1 MIYINNK
8 KKLKE
13 FKDSNS
19 FFAIIDFD
27 RTLTTG
33 TSDASMGIMP
43 KFLGGE
49 CLKERIKIYEYYRPL
64 ELDYTID
71 EKEKRNIMKEW
82 ANSSFKLLCKYITSE
97 DMIDDALKTANLHLR
112 AGAKEF
118 LKSMYEKNITVI
130 IMTAGMGN
138 LIKKFLEKEEV
149 LYNNIVLVS
158 NFLEFKNNRTYIDTK
173 KIISSSNKEY
183 SKIPK
188 EIIKEIEKK
197 DKILLCGDIV
207 EDIRMIEKRQKD
219 KALTIGFL
227 DYNINSNLDIYN
239 RNFDIVLS
247 DNEDFNTVK
256 EILSF

>member
-158 NFLEFKNNRTYIDTK
+158 NFLEFKDNRAYIDTK

-188 EIIKEIEKK
+188 EIMKEIEKK

-247 DNEDFNTVK
+247 DNEDFDTVK